1 LLFQRTRLLLSAS
14 SALLKK
20 NIQYPQSDTMANRQ
34 QAYDTLPLTPLG
46 KHVEILC
53 KSLTFGNLG
62 HTPRPSAVERSYIAG
77 FRDFNQANYDTA
89 DKNLVEA
96 VALARKEAARDP
108 TGNNFELL
116 GLSLGALGFVKALDA
131 PAEALALYVE
141 ALGVWENVHGKDNAK
156 LVFLYMDLASL
167 AKLANDTQKSIDFC
181 QKARELTEA
190 ASGTKGLEL
199 QGCDVYAFFFPFLYF
214 SNFFWGGP
222 ILTVMSCVCCEQHPD

>member
-1 LLFQRTRLLLSAS
+1 MG
-14 SALLKK
+14 
-20 NIQYPQSDTMANRQ
+20 DRQ
-34 QAYDTLPLTPLG
+34 QQYDTLPLTPLG

-77 FRDFNQANYDTA
+77 FRDFNQANYETA

-96 VALARKEAARDP
+96 VGLARKEAARDP
-108 TGNNFELL
+108 TGNNYELL

-131 PAEALALYVE
+131 PAEALTLYLE
-141 ALGVWENVHGKDNAK
+141 ALEVWEKVHGKDHAK

-167 AKLANDTQKSIDFC
+167 AKLANDPQKSVEFC

-199 QGCDVYAFFFPFLYF
+199 QGYSAFFVSFSFHFFSFLFLFLFPFPFLF
-214 SNFFWGGP
+214 VSFF
-222 ILTVMSCVCCEQHPD
+222 LLS